1 MAIIKC
7 PECGREISENAPF
20 CPSCGIKIAQNI
32 KRCPECGTI
41 SLLNNDLCPHCGYP
55 FKQASDT
62 PNEKEH
68 TAIHDNSAYNPN
80 SEEPKQDIK
89 SKKKWII
96 GIVAAVIIIII
107 GGTIIYMQSSWQA
120 QDEEEMAYQNLT
132 NDTNISDYEDFLTNY
147 PDSKYKTDVQNRMN
161 TLKAQNDKWLS
172 ICLSGSKNDF
182 IQFMNEFPSSP
193 YELQCK
199 TKIDS
204 LDWMDAKRLN
214 TPDAI
219 QRYLEEH
226 PDGKYIVEAQKMQ
239 TTINDKKVEPQEEDF
254 IHSTMVQFFTA
265 LGTNDK
271 TAACANIS
279 PIMTNFL
286 QKKDAKKADVIAAM
300 DQMHPESITS
310 MQFIVNSDFVINKT
324 KVTNGYNYS
333 VKFSVDQNIVRTDEG
348 KTFASYTVSAELTPQ
363 FKISALKMTEISNR

>member
-41 SLLNNDLCPHCGYP
+41 SLLNRDLCPHCGYP
-55 FKQASDT
+55 FKQESEISD
-62 PNEKEH
+62 EKEH
-68 TAIHDNSAYNPN
+68 AIINNNSIYSPN
-80 SEEPKQDIK
+80 TEDLQPEKS
-89 SKKKWII
+89 SKKRWII
-96 GIVAAVIIIII
+96 GIIAAIVIII
-107 GGTIIYMQSSWQA
+107 GGAIIYMQSAWQA
-120 QDEEEMAYQNLT
+120 QDEEEIAYQNLT
-132 NDTNISDYEDFLTNY
+132 NDTNISDYEEFLANY

-193 YELQCK
+193 YEQQCK

-219 QRYLEEH
+219 QRYLDEH
-226 PDGKYIVEAQKMQ
+226 PDGKYIAEAQNMQ
-239 TTINDKKVEPQEEDF
+239 TTINDKTVEPQEEEF
-254 IHSTMVQFFTA
+254 IHATMTQFFTA

-271 TAACANIS
+271 ATACANIS
-279 PIMTNFL
+279 PIMTSFL

-310 MQFIVNSDFVINKT
+310 MQFIVNSDFVISKA
-324 KVTNGYNYS
+324 KVANGFNYS

-363 FKISALKMTEISNR
+363 FKIRALKMTEISNR